1 MTTVTL
7 RDDHGNEYEMPGV
20 TTAKYAAKR
29 IADELGYD
37 PDVPW
42 TLAYWKKGHPE
53 VIPDDRLVCD
63 LENTT
68 IRIGFRASDV
78 GD

>member
-1 MTTVTL
+1 MVTL
-7 RDDHGNEYEMPGV
+7 KDVEGNEYDMPGV

-29 IADELGYD
+29 IADELGFD

-42 TLAYWKKGHPE
+42 VLGIWSRGQLE

-63 LENTT
+63 LEKKTV
-68 IRIGFRASDV
+68 RIGVRASDV
-78 GD
+78 